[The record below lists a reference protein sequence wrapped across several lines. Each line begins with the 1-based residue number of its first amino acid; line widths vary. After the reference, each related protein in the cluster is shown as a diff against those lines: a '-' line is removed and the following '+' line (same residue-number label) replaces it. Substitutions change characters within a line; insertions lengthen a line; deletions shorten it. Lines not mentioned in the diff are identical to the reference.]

1 MCFSSMAAPLNIAV
15 AYLTPIWQTCQY
27 VEGPSESYLKLVEP
41 ATLWWVTQKLAAT
54 THCHW
59 VGLPIYFKL
68 FQQPD
73 DWSTCISKVAP
84 PLSYMVGLNSAR
96 TDPQLGQYSMVG

>member
-1 MCFSSMAAPLNIAV
+1 MAAPLNIAV

-54 THCHW
+54 THCHSIW
-59 VGLPIYFKL
+59 QACQCVA
-68 FQQPD
+68 
-73 DWSTCISKVAP
+73 SKFTSGAMLLQNGAP
-84 PLSYMVGLNSAR
+84 AYTSPNHSLLQNETMIIVICALKS
-96 TDPQLGQYSMVG
+96 